1 MSDHHRDEL
10 MEMAELLLTAGKATG
25 KLTWPSLGMGNW
37 DVINEE
43 IWISDYQRL
52 KRLVNQKA
60 GNANIETST
69 TRKSGLMCHDVP
81 QTHQASTLMGV
92 YFGYTPKRP
101 PALNLP
107 GQDRAA
113 G

>member
-1 MSDHHRDEL
+1 
-10 MEMAELLLTAGKATG
+10 
-25 KLTWPSLGMGNW
+25 MGNW